1 MLQALLPSSPHG
13 PREGGVEAPKQRCLA
28 ARGTTRS
35 WRRRGEQAQ
44 RPPPAC
50 RADASPRAA
59 LGTPHGFF
67 LCIFF
72 FDFSLLRLQET
83 RLQCSARHRQLRGAV
98 THLSPRCRGLLGSQ
112 HSCSPLFSPAPLQA
126 GLGGTKTF
134 TLCLRA
140 LVAARGW
147 RAPLLQSEP
156 LATATAASVH
166 FCSHCGGLCILS
178 CRNPSNTAGR
188 GGGERTNRS
197 RGVLAVSA
205 AWFGLVSAAWPLPLP
220 RVLPLGDPP
229 LFAHSFPGHAAAAA
243 ASPPTSLAAPFAAAR
258 ASTHVWL
265 PPAAPA
271 PDPAPLPSAAPA
283 PARAQPGTAGLPA
296 STPQPCLVLR
306 GGQQLR
312 ALLLLLLAW
321 RSVLCRTLVLCFS
334 SQHPPGAA
342 GCSELSRCLP
352 ATRTPP
358 GPGRAGLGAAAAPV
372 FPWKFPDLWHLLPAA
387 PSLAPADPG
396 QRSRALSSQSRAR
409 STEPRRGRGHAA

>member
-1 MLQALLPSSPHG
+1 MASST
-13 PREGGVEAPKQRCLA
+13 APK
-28 ARGTTRS
+28 
-35 WRRRGEQAQ
+35 
-44 RPPPAC
+44 
-50 RADASPRAA
+50 
-59 LGTPHGFF
+59 
-67 LCIFF
+67 
-72 FDFSLLRLQET
+72 
-83 RLQCSARHRQLRGAV
+83 
-98 THLSPRCRGLLGSQ
+98 
-112 HSCSPLFSPAPLQA
+112 
-126 GLGGTKTF
+126 
-134 TLCLRA
+134 
-140 LVAARGW
+140 
-147 RAPLLQSEP
+147 
-156 LATATAASVH
+156 H

-220 RVLPLGDPP
+220 PRSSPWGPP

-283 PARAQPGTAGLPA
+283 PARAHTRAPRGCLRPPHSPA
-296 STPQPCLVLR
+296 WCFG

-312 ALLLLLLAW
+312 ALLLLLAW
-321 RSVLCRTLVLCFS
+321 RSLLCRTLVLCFS

>member
-1 MLQALLPSSPHG
+1 MLSTTQAAPRGCDSSVPSLPRSARLTAQLQPPFLSCTATSWPGGHKNLHALPPSS
-13 PREGGVEAPKQRCLA
+13 GGSAGLASSTAPK
-28 ARGTTRS
+28 
-35 WRRRGEQAQ
+35 
-44 RPPPAC
+44 
-50 RADASPRAA
+50 
-59 LGTPHGFF
+59 
-67 LCIFF
+67 
-72 FDFSLLRLQET
+72 
-83 RLQCSARHRQLRGAV
+83 
-98 THLSPRCRGLLGSQ
+98 
-112 HSCSPLFSPAPLQA
+112 
-126 GLGGTKTF
+126 
-134 TLCLRA
+134 
-140 LVAARGW
+140 
-147 RAPLLQSEP
+147 
-156 LATATAASVH
+156 H

-197 RGVLAVSA
+197 RGVLAASA

-229 LFAHSFPGHAAAAA
+229 FLLTASPATRPPPLPLLPPPSLLLSLRRVRAHTSGCRPRLQRQTPRRCHLLRQPRPGHSRAPWGCLRPPH
-243 ASPPTSLAAPFAAAR
+243 SPAWCF
-258 ASTHVWL
+258 
-265 PPAAPA
+265 
-271 PDPAPLPSAAPA
+271 
-283 PARAQPGTAGLPA
+283 G
-296 STPQPCLVLR
+296 

-312 ALLLLLLAW
+312 ALLLLLAW
-321 RSVLCRTLVLCFS
+321 RSLLCRTLVLCFS

>member
-1 MLQALLPSSPHG
+1 MLSTTQAAPRGCDSSVPSLPRSARLTAQLQPPFLSCTATSWPGGHKNLHALPLSS
-13 PREGGVEAPKQRCLA
+13 GGSAGLASSTAPK
-28 ARGTTRS
+28 
-35 WRRRGEQAQ
+35 
-44 RPPPAC
+44 
-50 RADASPRAA
+50 
-59 LGTPHGFF
+59 
-67 LCIFF
+67 
-72 FDFSLLRLQET
+72 
-83 RLQCSARHRQLRGAV
+83 
-98 THLSPRCRGLLGSQ
+98 
-112 HSCSPLFSPAPLQA
+112 
-126 GLGGTKTF
+126 
-134 TLCLRA
+134 
-140 LVAARGW
+140 
-147 RAPLLQSEP
+147 
-156 LATATAASVH
+156 H

-197 RGVLAVSA
+197 RGVLAASA

-220 RVLPLGDPP
+220 PRSSPWGPP

-296 STPQPCLVLR
+296 STPQPCLVLQ
-306 GGQQLR
+306 GGAAASCPPPPPPRLALGR
-312 ALLLLLLAW
+312 ARAM
-321 RSVLCRTLVLCFS
+321 LCCTLVLCFS